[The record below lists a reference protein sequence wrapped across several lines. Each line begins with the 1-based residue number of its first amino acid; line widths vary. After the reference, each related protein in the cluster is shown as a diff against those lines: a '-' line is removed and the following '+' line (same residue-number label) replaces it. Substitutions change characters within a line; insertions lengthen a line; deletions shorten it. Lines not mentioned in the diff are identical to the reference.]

1 MAHLSMIFPA
11 RYLHLF
17 SMANQM
23 VSHHQPP
30 RPPRQDP
37 WALRAVPA
45 ENGAIDRIRVTNLG
59 FARSLAQEPGVRFL
73 MAFKDHHIKDMIII
87 DMIRYDMIHLWHI
100 FFFRFLIYDT
110 LNWSTHYL
118 DPWLMDM
125 FTIGILS
132 SSPKRLKQPQT
143 FNVKARHLAQL
154 STRRYWIML
163 SLQFRLSRSLSTSPD
178 NHLPD
183 SSRAKFGSH
192 NRTVGARYFSHLQHF
207 EGLRPLVDAEILSPL
222 TEGSG
227 TVSPTMSIIRMTEQL
242 CWCIA
247 LWALSWHWSS
257 LIMQMQ
263 VAAIPI
269 WRIF

>member
-1 MAHLSMIFPA
+1 MI
-11 RYLHLF
+11 L
-17 SMANQM
+17 
-23 VSHHQPP
+23 V
-30 RPPRQDP
+30 
-37 WALRAVPA
+37 
-45 ENGAIDRIRVTNLG
+45 
-59 FARSLAQEPGVRFL
+59 
-73 MAFKDHHIKDMIII
+73 
-87 DMIRYDMIHLWHI
+87 
-100 FFFRFLIYDT
+100 
-110 LNWSTHYL
+110 NWSSHYL

-154 STRRYWIML
+154 STSRYWIML

-192 NRTVGARYFSHLQHF
+192 NRTVGARYFPICSILKAPDLWSMLRSFLPWPKAVAQYLQQWASSEWLSNF
-207 EGLRPLVDAEILSPL
+207 VDA
-222 TEGSG
+222 
-227 TVSPTMSIIRMTEQL
+227 
-242 CWCIA
+242 CIA
-247 LWALSWHWSS
+247 LWALSWHWNWSS